1 MHHRAMSE
9 HTSAAAQPIVVGV
22 DGSASSLRALQQ
34 AAELADALHLPLE
47 AVTTWEYSV
56 RYDPYYAA
64 WSPDAESRPQVGCEV
79 GQLERGGA
87 QIANSIVSGT
97 PSVIHGNVPNA
108 GALITNLPAD
118 ACVEVPCLVDA
129 RGVQPPRSVTSRRS
143 SRR

>member
-1 MHHRAMSE
+1 MSE

-64 WSPDAESRPQVGCEV
+64 WSPDAESRPQVDATRILKSAVAEAFQ
-79 GQLERGGA
+79 GQPPLALRTIVRRGRPAQVLTEMSTNARMLVLGSRGRGGF
-87 QIANSIVSGT
+87 
-97 PSVIHGNVPNA
+97 A
-108 GALITNLPAD
+108 GL
-118 ACVEVPCLVDA
+118 
-129 RGVQPPRSVTSRRS
+129 STS
-143 SRR
+143 